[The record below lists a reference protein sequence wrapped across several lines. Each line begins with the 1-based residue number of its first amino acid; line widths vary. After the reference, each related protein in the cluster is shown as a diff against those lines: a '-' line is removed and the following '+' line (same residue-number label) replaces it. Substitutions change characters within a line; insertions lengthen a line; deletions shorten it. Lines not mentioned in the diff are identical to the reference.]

1 MNILVTGSGR
11 SGSWIIRGE
20 QLGRAMGASRLSDR
34 VTYTP
39 AGLRMRLR
47 AAAAVP

>member
-20 QLGRAMGASRLSDR
+20 QLGREVARGVATRVADR
-34 VTYTP
+34 KSV
-39 AGLRMRLR
+39 
-47 AAAAVP
+47 V